1 MVHKKCY
8 ISDTLLYI
16 FYITVILCFT
26 NKKNNLK
33 IKRKEIL
40 NKRYCTI
47 KNIRILHS
55 EDNFQTVEARE
66 NDFC

>member
-16 FYITVILCFT
+16 FYIIVMLCFT

-33 IKRKEIL
+33 FKRKEVL
-40 NKRYCTI
+40 NKRYYTI

-55 EDNFQTVEARE
+55 EDHFQTVEVRE